1 MLTETGPLF
10 LGEPSINIPEPPPD
24 WAPWS
29 IDSDRRW
36 ILYRNEKAI
45 FLPKRFR
52 PVASSVFSQGS
63 RVVIGYSSGLVM
75 LLRFKEDAESKRQLD
90 DAFVRC

>member
-1 MLTETGPLF
+1 VLIDTGPLF
-10 LGEPSINIPEPPPD
+10 LGEPSTNIPEPPPD
-24 WAPWS
+24 WAPRS

-52 PVASSVFSQGS
+52 PVASAVFIQGS
-63 RVVIGYSSGLVM
+63 RVVVGCPSGLVM
-75 LLRFKEDAESKRQLD
+75 LSRFNEDVESKRQLD